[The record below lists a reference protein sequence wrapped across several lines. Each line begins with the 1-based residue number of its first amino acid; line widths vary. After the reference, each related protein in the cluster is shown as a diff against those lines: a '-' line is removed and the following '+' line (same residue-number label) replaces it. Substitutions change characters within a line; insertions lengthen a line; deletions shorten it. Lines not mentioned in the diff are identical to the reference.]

1 MRRNDKNNKNKIN
14 TSTTDTNSI
23 FLLQHNNNKNNYLE
37 SNKEPRNID
46 CTKITTEYIKSKT
59 NSKNIIIKN
68 NSSSNNNTNDKIS
81 ISRNSNKKEQKKTN
95 SKPKEDKQYSGTRVT
110 NNNTT
115 YHIPTINKKK
125 EPNQMPFNRN

>member
-46 CTKITTEYIKSKT
+46 CTKITTEYIKS
-59 NSKNIIIKN
+59 
-68 NSSSNNNTNDKIS
+68 NTY
-81 ISRNSNKKEQKKTN
+81 
-95 SKPKEDKQYSGTRVT
+95 PK
-110 NNNTT
+110 
-115 YHIPTINKKK
+115 
-125 EPNQMPFNRN
+125 